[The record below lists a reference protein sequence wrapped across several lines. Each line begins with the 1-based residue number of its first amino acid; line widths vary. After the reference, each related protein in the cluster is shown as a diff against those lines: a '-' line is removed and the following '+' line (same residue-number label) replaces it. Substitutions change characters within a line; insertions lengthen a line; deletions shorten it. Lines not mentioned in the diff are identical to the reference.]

1 MTMDKCD
8 VCADQPGLQSLCT
21 PRSGPPLPGVLCPV
35 ATAGEQA
42 PGNWHFVERCDTC
55 AIYDGDD
62 EASYAMARHLGS
74 PIRRFDVKAL
84 DRTQPAICAITLPMP
99 GEELK
104 EIAMTESEFTIRL
117 GHEDECL
124 DTTLANMRDHGLAHA
139 DTMWGEIGMVTDNDN
154 QTVWIIRV
162 DWPKLTKEL
171 ES

>member
-8 VCADQPGLQSLCT
+8 VCADLGFQI
-21 PRSGPPLPGVLCPV
+21 PGVLCPV

-55 AIYDGDD
+55 EIYDDDD

-99 GEELK
+99 NSD
-104 EIAMTESEFTIRL
+104 MSR
-117 GHEDECL
+117 
-124 DTTLANMRDHGLAHA
+124 
-139 DTMWGEIGMVTDNDN
+139 
-154 QTVWIIRV
+154 
-162 DWPKLTKEL
+162 
-171 ES
+171 